1 MYNSL
6 ILSFTDLWYLFKRK
20 FGVEWNWVMKMKIEI
35 NGCIEV
41 LEDLTLEDF
50 TDKFIDF
57 IEENGWKFGGVINEY
72 KTDKDE

>member
-1 MYNSL
+1 
-6 ILSFTDLWYLFKRK
+6 
-20 FGVEWNWVMKMKIEI
+20 MKMKIEI

-57 IEENGWKFGGVINEY
+57 IEENEWKFGGVINEY